1 LPTIPL
7 QLFHIVKPLVT
18 NDGAAVVVLVVV
30 GGNVV
35 VLVEVDVE
43 VDVVLVD
50 VEVEVEV
57 VVLVGAAVV
66 VLVEVVVLVGGK
78 TPQGAFGPDTCP
90 FPEITT
96 GVSDAHTVSVFPPPI
111 LIV

>member
-1 LPTIPL
+1 
-7 QLFHIVKPLVT
+7 
-18 NDGAAVVVLVVV
+18 VVLVVV

-43 VDVVLVD
+43 VDVLV
-50 VEVEVEV
+50 VVVVGGNV
-57 VVLVGAAVV
+57 VVLVEVE
-66 VLVEVVVLVGGK
+66 VEVVVLVGGK

-96 GVSDAHTVSVFPPPI
+96 GVSDAHTV
-111 LIV
+111 